1 MKQQLLMKKDGD
13 SLERALEKQLLKLF
27 ESLPDLASGCKVWR
41 NPAAADKSFD
51 IMGEME
57 LLRIGDKVELWVEC
71 KDLPR
76 PSQFPYV
83 GLTNAFP
90 SDVSRT
96 IRVPVLAAPYIS
108 PRMAELCE
116 KHGWSWFDLA
126 GNCRL
131 VVPGALYI
139 ERNGLA
145 PVHERPKPKANLG
158 TAASARVLRALLM
171 TDSVCQR
178 WTQTALQKACKP
190 SVSIGLVNK
199 VVTYLREQAWVSLDN
214 DGQFFVS
221 DPLGLLQ
228 EWEKEYRYDRHR
240 KLSYFTLLKGDE
252 LECQLATLL
261 NSEGKAAYAVFS
273 AAEQEAPNV
282 RQNKT
287 WLYVNDA
294 ALDDF
299 ETMVKAK
306 RVDSGANLV
315 ILIPEDDGVFYE
327 NRFRQRRALGR
338 TNPVQTWLDLKN
350 AGGRGE
356 EAAAA
361 IMEQR
366 LKPEWKDRPND

>member
-1 MKQQLLMKKDGD
+1 MKRALLMKIEGD

-27 ESLPDLASGCKVWR
+27 ETLPGLASDCKVWR

-51 IMGEME
+51 IMGEMK
-57 LLRIGDKVELWVEC
+57 LLRTGDKVELRVEC
-71 KDLPR
+71 KELPR

-83 GLTNAFP
+83 GLTNAFR
-90 SDVSRT
+90 SDGTRT
-96 IRVPVLAAPYIS
+96 IRVPVLAAPHIS

-126 GNCRL
+126 GNCRF
-131 VVPGALYI
+131 VVPGALYV
-139 ERNGLA
+139 ERTGLA

-171 TDSVCQR
+171 ADPVQQR
-178 WTQTALQKACKP
+178 WTQTSLQKACKP
-190 SVSIGLVNK
+190 SVSMGLVNK
-199 VVTYLREQAWVSLDN
+199 VVTYLREQAWLSLDD
-214 DGQFFVS
+214 DGHFFVS

-228 EWEKEYRYDRHR
+228 EWEKDYRYDRHR
-240 KLSYFTLLKGDE
+240 QLSYFTLLKGEE
-252 LECQLATLL
+252 LEYQLATLL

-273 AAEQEAPNV
+273 AAELEAPHV

-315 ILIPEDDGVFYE
+315 VLIPEDDGVFYE
-327 NRFRQRRALGR
+327 NRFRLRRALGR

-356 EAAAA
+356 EAAEA
-361 IMEQR
+361 IWEQC
-366 LKPEWKDRPND
+366 LKPEWKGPPNV